1 MSSTIEDRGRSK
13 KRRTDDEGVTER
25 PEAENKEAT
34 GGGFAASCGDPAGPT
49 PDPSTLKSINT
60 KLGPRLEATTAAL
73 ATLPTELQDL
83 LIPELTGMLSLHATI
98 KQRKE
103 TLERHDKPMLDPKTK
118 KPQKQLS
125 DPEKDLPFIASS
137 LRKALPLKC
146 SDELKDDP
154 DMKRLMNETAADW
167 ELYAKIKM
175 AERDKQIKQLEVEK
189 RLEKLREQFFSFA
202 VTWAKGL
209 AINATIDTETSVL
222 SVVEL
227 GQIAAHNAVSALP
240 ADALGVLNFT
250 STKAATD
257 LLQEKQGFNYRD
269 TLKKCAGSLFENDGD
284 RVDQQISKLFTK
296 QLKTVVLEC
305 WFKDKE
311 KEKARKVNA
320 KIREL
325 LRPKVEAEKTAD
337 VRAALDSEGHNGQ
350 GERLLEEVRK
360 TARSETTKQ
369 MQRVIKSQR
378 KKSLGGVEFV
388 DQTTSKPKH
397 SGQNGSKKSKK
408 SLDGVKSVDQ
418 TTSKPKN
425 SGQNGSKKSKKS
437 DGQQK
442 QQQQQKQ
449 PTRSA
454 LKKGK
459 KVRFSSSKSTASSP
473 GTKNDRG
480 NQGGAKGGGRKR
492 SAGKR

>member
-1 MSSTIEDRGRSK
+1 MSSTIEDRGQS
-13 KRRTDDEGVTER
+13 KRRKTDEAGLTER
-25 PEAENKEAT
+25 PEEEKEETT
-34 GGGFAASCGDPAGPT
+34 GGGDPATTP
-49 PDPSTLKSINT
+49 PDPSTLKSIIA
-60 KLGPRLEATTAAL
+60 KLGPRLEATAAAL

-98 KQRKE
+98 KQRQE
-103 TLERHDKPMLDPKTK
+103 TLVRHDKPMLDPKTK

-175 AERDKQIKQLEVEK
+175 AERDKQIKQLEVKK
-189 RLEKLREQFFSFA
+189 RLEKLKEKFFFFA
-202 VTWAKGL
+202 VTWAEGL
-209 AINATIDTETSVL
+209 AIDATIDAGSSVL
-222 SVVEL
+222 SLVEL

-240 ADALGVLNFT
+240 ADALSILGFT
-250 STKAATD
+250 SAKAATD
-257 LLQEKQGFNYRD
+257 LLQEKQEFNYRD
-269 TLKKCAGSLFENDGD
+269 TLQKCAGSLFENDGD
-284 RVDQQISKLFTK
+284 RVDQKITKLFTK
-296 QLKTVVLEC
+296 QLKTVVMEC

-337 VRAALDSEGHNGQ
+337 VREALDSEGHNGQ
-350 GERLLEEVRK
+350 EERLLEEVRK

-378 KKSLGGVEFV
+378 KKSLGGVEEIV
-388 DQTTSKPKH
+388 DQTTSEPR
-397 SGQNGSKKSKK
+397 
-408 SLDGVKSVDQ
+408 
-418 TTSKPKN
+418 N

-437 DGQQK
+437 GGRQK

-473 GTKNDRG
+473 GTKKDRG

-492 SAGKR
+492 GAGGH